1 MKSKS
6 QPHEEECGRLF
17 QAEGIVGADTWG
29 QETAW
34 GKRNACHFSVARL
47 EMQDKEGQEVG
58 LERWAAAKPCRP
70 RVSWEVWV
78 CGNRVGWKL

>member
-1 MKSKS
+1 M
-6 QPHEEECGRLF
+6 
-17 QAEGIVGADTWG
+17 GADTWG

-47 EMQDKEGQEVG
+47 EMQDKEGQEVE

-78 CGNRVGWKL
+78 CGEQGWLEAVTISCKDVAIIQIGMVS